1 MDAGITPP
9 DDDGNETSEADYEEE
24 DNDDADNEDN
34 DDGDNAAGTD
44 VEETGNDGDDGE
56 KSDNEMGGGE
66 ENDAEGDKENEGKEA
81 AGGSGMYEMI
91 REEEEALDRNGGT
104 STLQYQINLISFL
117 FFIYRSID
125 TKLKVQIQERQEFS
139 HADTVDVRQAST
151 RRSRQRRQ
159 WRAGHVCSRGE
170 RGRRQL

>member
-1 MDAGITPP
+1 MSTNIDILDAGIAPP
-9 DDDGNETSEADYEEE
+9 DDNGNETSEADYEKEEE
-24 DNDDADNEDN
+24 DHNDADNEDI

-44 VEETGNDGDDGE
+44 AEVTGDDGDDGE

-139 HADTVDVRQAST
+139 HANAANV
-151 RRSRQRRQ
+151 
-159 WRAGHVCSRGE
+159 
-170 RGRRQL
+170 